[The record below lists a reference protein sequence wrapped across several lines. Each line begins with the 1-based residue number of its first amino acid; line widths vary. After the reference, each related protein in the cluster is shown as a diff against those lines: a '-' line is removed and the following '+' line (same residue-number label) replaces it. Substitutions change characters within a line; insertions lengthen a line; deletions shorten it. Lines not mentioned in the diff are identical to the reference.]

1 MLPVVLAQEGA
12 TGGGASLILLVVMV
26 AVFWFFII
34 RPQRKRAQAQQQL
47 AESLEIGDEIQTVGG
62 IKGVVVAIDGDD
74 VVLGVEEG
82 RLRVTRRAVGNRV
95 SQPTGS
101 DEADEA

>member
-1 MLPVVLAQEGA
+1 MLPVVLAQEA

-34 RPQRKRAQAQQQL
+34 RPQRKRAKAQQEL
-47 AESLEIGDEIQTVGG
+47 AESLEIGDHIQTVGG
-62 IKGVVVAIDGDD
+62 IKGVVVALDGDD

-82 RLRVTRRAVGNRV
+82 RLRVTRRAVGSR
-95 SQPTGS
+95 SGDSETTDGTGGV
-101 DEADEA
+101 